1 MRIGNLIYNRDVV
14 KLDVQIL
21 IHALQRPPDLYVVL
35 QLHRH
40 LLLYQRFEEA
50 LTSQSRSTTEFKF
63 NSVDEMGNEDS
74 SSRGLVDLPEEEH
87 REMLLCSELA
97 VLKRF
102 HWGVKNMC
110 SLLPLSQKFNVSSG
124 SIFRAQASQ
133 QHIALHELRLSFGSR
148 HDVG

>member
-21 IHALQRPPDLYVVL
+21 IHTLQRPSNLYVVL

-50 LTSQSRSTTEFKF
+50 LTSQSSSATEFKS
-63 NSVDEMGNEDS
+63 NRADEMGNEHR

-102 HWGVKNMC
+102 HWGGVKIC
-110 SLLPLSQKFNVSSG
+110 AHFHP
-124 SIFRAQASQ
+124 
-133 QHIALHELRLSFGSR
+133 
-148 HDVG
+148 